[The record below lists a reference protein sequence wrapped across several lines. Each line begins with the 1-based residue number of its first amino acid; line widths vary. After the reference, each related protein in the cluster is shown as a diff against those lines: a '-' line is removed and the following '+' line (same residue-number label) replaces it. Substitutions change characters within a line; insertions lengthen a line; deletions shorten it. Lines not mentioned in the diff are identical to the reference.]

1 MPSDTERLNW
11 LAEQEGAALLS
22 DDFGNW
28 TVSYDGM
35 QNIPEKPGEP
45 SDIST
50 SFFVEANAWKPSIRE
65 AIDDAFAK
73 H

>member
-1 MPSDTERLNW
+1 MNDTERLNW
-11 LAEQEGAALLS
+11 LAKQDGAALLS

-35 QNIPEKPGEP
+35 QNVPENPGTP

-50 SFFVEANAWKPSIRE
+50 SFFIEADAWKPSVRE
-65 AIDDAFAK
+65 AIDAAAER